1 MSLHEFTSTLYDE
14 MGKRL
19 SEINSSEINVL
30 QRFQVSS
37 SVILQLLSR
46 LKGFIISYK
55 FTDKADEI
63 NFFKNIKPK
72 FLSKLIYFRKAFEMQ
87 SRLPFS
93 SAEDE
98 KNFYRKELKKISEY
112 QKDNKEFISYYRANS
127 TLFDDLYFIR
137 KEPDS
142 WLLLNF
148 DCFETDLNFT
158 TLYDLK
164 ISKILAFESLSEFIK
179 DSINKIE
186 ARNEFRRNK
195 NPDILKLKWTASK
208 VSLIELLYAL
218 QSSGSFNNGSIDLKN
233 LAIDLENLFN
243 IDLGNYYRAFQEI
256 RLRKQSRTTFL
267 DQLKDQ
273 LTKRMDDSDENP
285 KRF

>member
-1 MSLHEFTSTLYDE
+1 MSLHEFTSALYDK
-14 MGKRL
+14 MDKRL
-19 SEINSSEINVL
+19 SEINSNEIDVV
-30 QRFQVSS
+30 QRFKASS
-37 SVILQLLSR
+37 SAILQVMST
-46 LKGFIISYK
+46 LKEYITNYK

-63 NFFKNIKPK
+63 NFFKNIKPR
-72 FLSKLIYFRKAFEMQ
+72 FLSNLIYYRKAFEMQ
-87 SRLPFS
+87 SHLPLS
-93 SAEDE
+93 SVEDE
-98 KNFYRKELKKISEY
+98 TNFYLKELNKISEY
-112 QKDNKEFISYYRANS
+112 QKDNKEFLSYYRANS
-127 TLFDDLYFIR
+127 TFFDEVYFIR

-158 TLYDLK
+158 TFYDLK
-164 ISKILAFESLSEFIK
+164 ISKIIAFESLSEFIK

-186 ARNEFRRNK
+186 ARNDLKRNR

-243 IDLGNYYRAFQEI
+243 IDLGNYYRVFQEI
-256 RLRKQSRTTFL
+256 RLRKRSRTTFL